1 MVKLETVRVP
11 RDLQGAARDFWRRL
25 APGLIDSGQLT
36 KRTAP
41 AFADSCRVLAGYQ
54 EVAAQVDAL
63 GQDVVYQG
71 SNGYLVIHPLEKV
84 RSERW
89 RQIVNVWKEWGMTPK
104 SIEGL
109 EAVEIQS
116 AESAALDAL

>member
-1 MVKLETVRVP
+1 MAKLETVRVP
-11 RDLQGAARDFWRRL
+11 KDLQGAARDFWRRL

-63 GQDVVYQG
+63 GKDVVYQG
-71 SNGYLVIHPLEKV
+71 ANGYMVIHPLEKV

-89 RQIVNVWKEWGMTPK
+89 RQIVQVWAQWGMTPK
-104 SIEGL
+104 SIEAL
-109 EAVEIQS
+109 EAVEMRTPEDI
-116 AESAALDAL
+116 AFDAL